1 MANKTSHSRLQ
12 SLRSKSSTTF
22 SSVRE
27 RFSYGKTTSFIQR
40 RPFISFFVALTLMFA
55 LIVLGSTVFAPKP
68 VEEKTADA
76 PKQVETF
83 KIGSAPRV
91 SVQGQVEKSGVI
103 KIVAQAPGI
112 VSGINVYEGQE
123 VVKGG
128 QLLSLSSNYQGG
140 NAAAVQAQ
148 IAKNSYN
155 LAKDTNETQKDLI
168 NKQREIANKTDANA
182 DELRD
187 ISARS
192 IDETRGLLDLNQSL
206 LDQLNIAIT
215 NAPDQKT
222 KAELEGQ
229 KAQLQS
235 GLNQLRAGLR
245 QTEYAVSGDKPQA
258 QLSDIG
264 REIALKQ
271 LEIQEKSLASG
282 LETARLSSILA
293 GISASAMYPA
303 TPVTGIVQRIHVRVG
318 EAVNPGTTLATI
330 SGAVSNITIVANVP
344 ANIAQNLSKTEE
356 SEIIV
361 NGKPIMLMPSYV
373 TTEAISGQQYGVIYQ
388 VGDGYTNLFTDDAF
402 VEVRIPVGSGDTN
415 SFVPMV
421 PVDAVFQTQDAA
433 YMYVK
438 EGDIAHSRT
447 VKLGNVQGGFVAII
461 EGLNGQEEI
470 IASRN
475 VVDGDKVVE
484 VAE

>member
-1 MANKTSHSRLQ
+1 MANKTSQSRIN
-12 SLRSKSSTTF
+12 SLKNRTSLTY

-27 RFSYGKTTSFIQR
+27 RVSYAKTTAFIQR
-40 RPFISFFVALTLMFA
+40 RPFFSFFLALLLMFA

-68 VEEKTADA
+68 VEEKAADA
-76 PKQVETF
+76 PKQVEMF
-83 KIGSAPRV
+83 KIGSAPKV

-112 VSGINVYEGQE
+112 VSAINVYEGQQ
-123 VVKGG
+123 VGKGG

-148 IAKNSYN
+148 IARNSYN
-155 LAKDTNETQKDLI
+155 LAKDTYETQKDLI
-168 NKQREIANKTDANA
+168 NKQREVASKTDANA

-206 LDQLNIAIT
+206 LDQLNTAIT
-215 NAPDQKT
+215 NAPDAQT

-235 GLNQLRAGLR
+235 GVNQLRAGLR
-245 QTEYAVSGDKPQA
+245 QTEYSVSGDKPQA
-258 QLSDIG
+258 QLSDLG

-271 LEIQEKSLASG
+271 LDVQEKSLASG
-282 LETARLSSILA
+282 LETARLSSVLA
-293 GISASAMYPA
+293 GISAAAMYPA
-303 TPVTGIVQRIHVRVG
+303 TPVNGVVQRIHVRVG
-318 EAVNPGTTLATI
+318 ESVNPGTTLATI

-344 ANIAQNLSKTEE
+344 ANIAQNLSKIEE

-373 TTEAISGQQYGVIYQ
+373 TTEAISGQQYGIIYQ
-388 VGDGYTNLFTDDAF
+388 VGDGYSNLFTDDAY
-402 VEVRIPVGSGDTN
+402 VEVRIPVGTGDTN
-415 SFVPMV
+415 SIVPMV
-421 PVDAVFQTQDAA
+421 PVDSVFQTQEAA
-433 YMYVK
+433 YIYVK
-438 EGDIAHSRT
+438 EGETAHSRI
-447 VKLGNVQGGFVAII
+447 VKLGDVQGGYVAII

-484 VAE
+484 VQ